1 MKGAVFGVPIPG
13 DDSLPRKDDPLTFRQ
28 RLRFSDRTTPVHS
41 MLSRLTA
48 CLLTAGLALTALA
61 GPLAAEER
69 PAKELFGAK
78 RLPARMAASPYGSY
92 AKGCIAGAVA
102 IPTDGPSWQAM
113 RLSRNRRWGHPDMI
127 ALIERFSQD
136 AQKLGWPGL
145 LLGDISQPRG
155 GPMLSGHASHQ
166 VGLDADIWFTPMPDR
181 RLSAEEREKLPFTSM
196 LDKSKFLT
204 VDSRRWTSTHARL
217 VMKAASYPQVERV
230 FVNPAI
236 KKKLCETW
244 QGDRALLGKVRP
256 IYGHDEHFH
265 IRIKCPEGAAG
276 CKPQAR
282 VPAGDGCDQS
292 LAWWFTKEP
301 WAKPTPKKDAKPVKP
316 RYVKLS
322 DLPNACSTVLASASP
337 ASEQEVTYQGNGG
350 VSSTALAFSGGGESP
365 AASIESV
372 IAADTLL
379 PAIVPIPIPRPFQ

>member
-1 MKGAVFGVPIPG
+1 MPAHF
-13 DDSLPRKDDPLTFRQ
+13 L
-28 RLRFSDRTTPVHS
+28 
-41 MLSRLTA
+41 LSRLTTR
-48 CLLTAGLALTALA
+48 LLSGLIAAGLALTALA
-61 GPLAAEER
+61 SPLAAEER

-78 RLPARMAASPYGSY
+78 RLPAMMATSPYGSY

-102 IPTDGPSWQAM
+102 IPTDGPAWQAM
-113 RLSRNRRWGHPDMI
+113 RLSRNRRWGHPNMI
-127 ALIERFSQD
+127 ALLEQFSQD
-136 AQKLGWPGL
+136 ARQLGWPGL

-166 VGLDADIWFTPMPDR
+166 VGLDADIWFTPMPDH
-181 RLSAEEREKLPFTSM
+181 RLSAEEREKLPFTSV

-204 VDSRRWTSTHARL
+204 VDSRRWTPTHARL

-244 QGDRALLGKVRP
+244 QGDRSALGKVRP

-276 CKPQAR
+276 CKPQAK
-282 VPAGDGCDQS
+282 VPPGDGCDAS

-301 WAKPTPKKDAKPVKP
+301 WAKPKPKKDAKPVKP
-316 RYVKLS
+316 HFVTLS
-322 DLPNACSTVLASASP
+322 DLPKACSAVLASDSP
-337 ASEQEVTYQGNGG
+337 ASEAEVTYRGNGG
-350 VSSTALAFSGGGESP
+350 TSTALAFSAGVDDAGL
-365 AASIESV
+365 AAGMAMD
-372 IAADTLL
+372 AAVGL
-379 PAIVPIPIPRPFQ
+379 PAIVPIPIPRPIQ